1 MAICPLMSYATQKVD
16 CVQDCALW
24 RPYDGSGGQCGLLSV
39 GDRVSEGLNELNSN
53 VRDIKVKL

>member
-24 RPYDGSGGQCGLLSV
+24 RPYDGTGGQCGLLSAS
-39 GDRVSEGLNELNSN
+39 DRVSEGFNELISIA
-53 VRDIKVKL
+53 RDIKVKL